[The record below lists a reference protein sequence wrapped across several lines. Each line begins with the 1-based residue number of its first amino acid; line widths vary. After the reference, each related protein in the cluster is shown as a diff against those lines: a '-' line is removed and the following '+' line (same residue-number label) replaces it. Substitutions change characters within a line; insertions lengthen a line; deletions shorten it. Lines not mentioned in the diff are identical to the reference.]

1 MSLKSKDSKEGHN
14 PNAYLKYSGMVMQ
27 LLVLL
32 FLAAFLG
39 RKIDESMGNVTPYF
53 TALLILLA
61 VVAYLFKIYFDLTR
75 NP

>member
-1 MSLKSKDSKEGHN
+1 MPNTSNKDRN

-32 FLAAFLG
+32 FLAAFAG
-39 RKIDESMGNVTPYF
+39 TKIDAYFGNEIQYA
-53 TALLILLA
+53 TAALILLA
-61 VVAYLFKIYFDLTR
+61 VIAYLIKIYFDLNR